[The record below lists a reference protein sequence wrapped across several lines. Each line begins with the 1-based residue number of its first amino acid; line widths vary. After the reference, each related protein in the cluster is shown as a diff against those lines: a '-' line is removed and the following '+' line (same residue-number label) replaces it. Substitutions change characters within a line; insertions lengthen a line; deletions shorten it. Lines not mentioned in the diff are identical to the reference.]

1 MAATRII
8 PMHINKGKTIAQC
21 MKARLDYVKNP
32 DKTAGG
38 ELISSYACAPQ
49 TADQEFLLSRNAY
62 LANTGRQIHN
72 EIIAYQLRQSFKPG
86 EVTPEEANQ
95 IGYEL
100 ASRFLNGD
108 HAFIVATHTDRH
120 HIHNHIAFCAFSL
133 DSTHKFKDVSHSW
146 KDLSRLSDTICREHQ
161 LSVVPESPL
170 ARTVTYDQ
178 WLGENKPLSC
188 RDTLRIMLDTAL
200 RMQPDGFDALI
211 QLMEDVGCRIK
222 RGAHVSIKP
231 PNGQR
236 YIRLDSLGLEYSEA
250 ALMRTL
256 AGQHVHVPKVPK
268 GKYSRS
274 QIELYINIEAKLRDG
289 RGKGYE
295 RWAQRHNTDAIAQSM
310 VYLKEN
316 HFDSYEMLED
326 TIQELTR
333 KRNDL
338 KARIRASQARM
349 KEISEQKKAILTYRR
364 TKSVYAQYRESGW
377 TPAFYNA
384 HAKEI
389 EAHKAAEQ
397 VYQKANGQLPTL
409 AELSAEYDRL
419 LHQKRDDSAALAPV
433 QSRLT
438 DLQRI
443 KRNIDIITDDRLPD
457 AEMPRRQE
465 HTVR

>member
-1 MAATRII
+1 MATTRIMPI
-8 PMHINKGKTIAQC
+8 HINKGKSIAQC
-21 MKARLDYVKNP
+21 MKARLNYVKNP
-32 DKTAGG
+32 DKTEGG

-49 TADQEFLLSRNAY
+49 IADQEFLLSRNAY
-62 LANTGRQIHN
+62 LANTGRHISH
-72 EIIAYQLRQSFKPG
+72 EIIAYRLRQSFKPG
-86 EVTPEEANQ
+86 EVTPEEANR

-100 ASRFLNGD
+100 ASRYLNGE

-133 DSTHKFKDVSHSW
+133 DCTHKFKDVSHSW
-146 KDLSRLSDTICREHQ
+146 KDLSRLSDSICREHQ
-161 LSVVPESPL
+161 LSVVPE
-170 ARTVTYDQ
+170 AQGKAVAYDH

-200 RMQPDGFDALI
+200 HMQPDGFDALM
-211 QLMEDVGCRIK
+211 QMLEEVGCLIK
-222 RGAHVSIKP
+222 HGAHISIKP

-236 YIRLDSLGLEYSEA
+236 YIRLDSLGSEYSEA
-250 ALMRTL
+250 ALTRTL
-256 AGQHVHVPKVPK
+256 AGQHVHVPKVSK

-310 VYLKEN
+310 IFLKEN

-377 TPAFYNA
+377 SPAFYNT

-397 VYQKANGQLPTL
+397 VYQKANGQLPTITEL
-409 AELSAEYDRL
+409 AAEYDML
-419 LHQKRDDSAALAPV
+419 LHQKREDSAALAPL
-433 QSRLT
+433 QPRLT
-438 DLQRI
+438 DLRRI
-443 KRNIDIITDDRLPD
+443 KRNIDIITNDKLPD
-457 AEMPRRQE
+457 AETPRRQE

>member
-1 MAATRII
+1 MATTRII
-8 PMHINKGKTIAQC
+8 PIHINKGKSIAQC

-38 ELISSYACAPQ
+38 ELITSYACTPQ
-49 TADQEFLLSRNAY
+49 TANREFLLSRDTY
-62 LANTGRQIHN
+62 LANTGRHISH

-86 EVTPEEANQ
+86 EVTPEEANR

-100 ASRFLNGD
+100 ASRYLNGE

-120 HIHNHIAFCAFSL
+120 HIHNHIVFCAFSL
-133 DSTHKFKDVSHSW
+133 DCTRKFKDVSHSW
-146 KDLSRLSDTICREHQ
+146 KDLSRLSDAICREHQ
-161 LSVVPESPL
+161 LSVVPESQGK
-170 ARTVTYDQ
+170 AVAYDH
-178 WLGENKPLSC
+178 WLGDSKPLSC

-200 RMQPDGFDALI
+200 HMQPDGFDALM
-211 QLMEDVGCRIK
+211 QMMEEVGCLIRH
-222 RGAHVSIKP
+222 GAHISIKP

-236 YIRLDSLGLEYSEA
+236 YIRLDSLGPEYSEA
-250 ALMRTL
+250 ALTRTL
-256 AGQHVHVPKVPK
+256 AGQHVHVPSVPK

-274 QIELYINIEAKLRDG
+274 QIELYINIEARLRAG
-289 RGKGYE
+289 KGKGYE
-295 RWAQRHNTDAIAQSM
+295 RWASRHNTDAIAQSM
-310 VYLKEN
+310 IYLKEN

-377 TPAFYNA
+377 SPAFYNE

-409 AELSAEYDRL
+409 AELSAEYDLL

-438 DLQRI
+438 DLRRI
-443 KRNIDIITDDRLPD
+443 KRNIDIITDDKLPD
-457 AEMPRRQE
+457 AKPQRRQE

>member
-1 MAATRII
+1 MATTRII

-38 ELISSYACAPQ
+38 ELISSYACVPQ
-49 TADQEFLLSRNAY
+49 TADQEFLLCRNAY
-62 LANTGRQIHN
+62 LANTGRHIRN

-100 ASRFLNGD
+100 ASQYLKGE

-120 HIHNHIAFCAFSL
+120 HIHNHIVFCAVSL
-133 DSTHKFKDVSHSW
+133 DCTHKFKDVAHSW
-146 KDLSRLSDTICREHQ
+146 KDLSRLSDAICREHQ
-161 LSVVPESPL
+161 LSVVPEGP
-170 ARTVTYDQ
+170 AKTVTYDQ

-200 RMQPDGFDALI
+200 RMQPDGFDALM
-211 QLMEDVGCRIK
+211 QLMEDAGCLIK
-222 RGAHVSIKP
+222 RRAHIGIKP

-250 ALMRTL
+250 ALTRTL
-256 AGQHVHVPKVPK
+256 AGQHVHVPKEPK

-274 QIELYINIEAKLRDG
+274 QIELYIDIEAKLRDG

-295 RWAQRHNTDAIAQSM
+295 RWASRHNTDAIAQSM
-310 VYLKEN
+310 IYLKEN

-326 TIQELTR
+326 TIQELTG
-333 KRNDL
+333 KRNEL
-338 KARIRASQARM
+338 KARIKASQLRM

-364 TKSVYAQYRESGW
+364 TKSVYAQYRDSGW
-377 TPAFYNA
+377 SPAFYKA

-389 EAHKAAEQ
+389 DAHKAAEQ

-419 LHQKRDDSAALAPV
+419 LHQKREDSAALAPV
-433 QSRLT
+433 QSKLQ
-438 DLQRI
+438 DLRRI
-443 KRNIDIITDDRLPD
+443 KHNIDTITDDKLPD
-457 AEMPRRQE
+457 AEATRRVE

>member
-1 MAATRII
+1 MATTRII

-32 DKTAGG
+32 DKTEGG
-38 ELISSYACAPQ
+38 ELITSYACAPQ

-100 ASRFLNGD
+100 ASRFLNRD

-120 HIHNHIAFCAFSL
+120 HIHNHIVFCAFSL
-133 DSTHKFKDVSHSW
+133 DCTRKFKDVSHSW
-146 KDLSRLSDTICREHQ
+146 KDLSRLSDSICREHQ
-161 LSVVPESPL
+161 LSVVPE
-170 ARTVTYDQ
+170 AQGKAVAYDH

-200 RMQPDGFDALI
+200 HMQPDGFDALM
-211 QLMEDVGCRIK
+211 QMMEEVGCLIRH
-222 RGAHVSIKP
+222 GAHISIKP

-236 YIRLDSLGLEYSEA
+236 YIRLDSLGPEYSEA
-250 ALMRTL
+250 ALTRTL
-256 AGQHVHVPKVPK
+256 AEKHVHVPKVPK

-295 RWAQRHNTDAIAQSM
+295 RWASRHNTDAIAQSM
-310 VYLKEN
+310 IYLKEN

-326 TIQELTR
+326 AIQELTG
-333 KRNDL
+333 KRNEL
-338 KARIRASQARM
+338 KARMRASQARM

-377 TPAFYNA
+377 SPAFYNA

-389 EAHKAAEQ
+389 EAHKAAVQ
-397 VYQKANGQLPTL
+397 VYQKASGQLPTL
-409 AELSAEYDRL
+409 DELSAEYDRL
-419 LHQKRDDSAALAPV
+419 LHQKREDSAALVPV
-433 QSRLT
+433 QSRLQ
-438 DLQRI
+438 DLRRI
-443 KRNIDIITDDRLPD
+443 KHNIDIITDDRLPH
-457 AEMPRRQE
+457 AETPRWLE

>member
-1 MAATRII
+1 MATTRII

-38 ELISSYACAPQ
+38 ELISSYACTPQ

-86 EVTPEEANQ
+86 EVTPEEANR

-100 ASRFLNGD
+100 ASQYLKGE

-120 HIHNHIAFCAFSL
+120 HIHNHIVFCAVSL
-133 DSTHKFKDVSHSW
+133 DCTHKFKDVAHSW
-146 KDLSRLSDTICREHQ
+146 KDLSRLSDAICKEHQ
-161 LSVVPESPL
+161 LSVVPERQG
-170 ARTVTYDQ
+170 RTVSYDQ
-178 WLGENKPLSC
+178 WLGNSKALSC
-188 RDTLRIMLDTAL
+188 RDTLRIMLDAAL
-200 RMQPDGFDALI
+200 RMQPDGFDALM
-211 QLMEDVGCRIK
+211 QLMEDVGCQIK
-222 RGAHVSIKP
+222 RGAHISIKP

-236 YIRLDSLGLEYSEA
+236 YIRLDSLGPEYSEN

-256 AGQHVHVPKVPK
+256 AGKHVHIPRVPK
-268 GKYSRS
+268 GKYSKS
-274 QIELYINIEAKLRDG
+274 QIELYINIEDRLRAG
-289 RGKGYE
+289 KGKGYE
-295 RWAQRHNTDAIAQSM
+295 RWASRHNTDAIAQSM
-310 VYLKEN
+310 IYLKEN
-316 HFDSYEMLED
+316 HFESYERLED
-326 TIQELTR
+326 TIQELTG
-333 KRNDL
+333 KRNEL
-338 KARIRASQARM
+338 KARMRASQARM

-377 TPAFYNA
+377 APAFYNA

-419 LHQKRDDSAALAPV
+419 LHQKREDSAALAPV
-433 QSRLT
+433 QSRLQ
-438 DLQRI
+438 DLRRI
-443 KRNIDIITDDRLPD
+443 KHNIDIITDDKLPD
-457 AEMPRRQE
+457 AETQKRMD

>member
-1 MAATRII
+1 MATTRII

-21 MKARLDYVKNP
+21 MTARLDYVKNP

-38 ELISSYACAPQ
+38 ELISSYACVPQ

-62 LANTGRQIHN
+62 LANTGRHIRN

-100 ASRFLNGD
+100 ASQYLKGE

-120 HIHNHIAFCAFSL
+120 HIHNHIVFCAVSL
-133 DSTHKFKDVSHSW
+133 DCTHKFKDVSHSW
-146 KDLSRLSDTICREHQ
+146 KDLSRLSDAICREHQ
-161 LSVVPESPL
+161 LSVVPEGQ
-170 ARTVTYDQ
+170 AKTVTYDQ

-200 RMQPDGFDALI
+200 RMQPDGFDALM
-211 QLMEDVGCRIK
+211 QLMEDAGCRIK
-222 RGAHVSIKP
+222 RGAHISIKP

-236 YIRLDSLGLEYSEA
+236 YIRLDSLGPEYSEA
-250 ALMRTL
+250 TLMRTL
-256 AGQHVHVPKVPK
+256 AGKHVHVPKVPK

-310 VYLKEN
+310 IYLKEN

-326 TIQELTR
+326 AIQELTG
-333 KRNDL
+333 KRNEL
-338 KARIRASQARM
+338 KARMRASQARM

-377 TPAFYNA
+377 APVFYNA

-409 AELSAEYDRL
+409 AELSAEYDLL
-419 LHQKRDDSAALAPV
+419 LHQKNDDSAALAPV

-438 DLQRI
+438 DLRRI
-443 KRNIDIITDDRLPD
+443 KRNIDIITDDKLPD
-457 AEMPRRQE
+457 AETQKRID

>member
-1 MAATRII
+1 MATTRII
-8 PMHINKGKTIAQC
+8 PMHINKGKPIAQC
-21 MKARLDYVKNP
+21 MTARLDYVKNP

-38 ELISSYACAPQ
+38 ELVCSYACAPQ
-49 TADQEFLLSRNAY
+49 TADREFMLSRDAY
-62 LANTGRQIHN
+62 LANTGRHIIH

-86 EVTPEEANQ
+86 EVSPEEANK

-108 HAFIVATHTDRH
+108 HAFIVATHTDCH
-120 HIHNHIAFCAFSL
+120 HIHNHIVFCAFSL

-146 KDLSRLSDTICREHQ
+146 KDLSRISDEICREHQ
-161 LSVVPESPL
+161 LSIVPEGQSQ
-170 ARTVTYDQ
+170 TVAYDQ
-178 WLGENKPLSC
+178 WLGDNKPLSC

-200 RMQPDGFDALI
+200 RMQPDGFNALI

-236 YIRLDSLGLEYSEA
+236 YIRLDSLGPEYSEA

-256 AGQHVHVPKVPK
+256 AGKHVHIPRVPK
-268 GKYSRS
+268 GKYSQS
-274 QIELYINIEAKLRDG
+274 QIELYINIEAKLRAG
-289 RGKGYE
+289 KGKGYE
-295 RWAQRHNTDAIAQSM
+295 RWASRHNTDAIAQSM
-310 VYLKEN
+310 IYLKEN

-326 TIQELTR
+326 TIQKSTS
-333 KRNDL
+333 KRNEL
-338 KARIRASQARM
+338 KARIRANQVRM
-349 KEISEQKKAILTYRR
+349 KEISEQKKAILAYRR

-377 TPAFYNA
+377 SPAFYNA

-438 DLQRI
+438 DLRRI
-443 KRNIDIITDDRLPD
+443 KRNIDIITDDKLPD
-457 AEMPRRQE
+457 DKTPRRQE